1 MPFYIY
7 RGDNFMNNLF
17 KRSLMLALTL
27 CLMLVCFS
35 FVRITAAEIE
45 GPLVDFD
52 SFTTG
57 TNYQSTVTEGPDN
70 AKWTVYYGTFSTNDA
85 LTGTASAQMRLY
97 NNGNLGYA
105 QMNYDVANVTKVTY
119 KAKVSNTNLKLD
131 TFYSTDSGTSW
142 TAVDSA
148 KTLTTS
154 AKSYTINV
162 SNTGDYENVRIKF
175 AVSSSSTKPSSSNY
189 KLIIDDVQFY
199 VIDNSITGLDAPTN
213 VSLTGST
220 LSFTSV
226 TNASKYEILLY
237 QDGTNDITISNLL
250 PSAFVV
256 NGSTYSYELPSLSGE
271 IDYTVKVKAIGDNVA
286 YSDSDYSSGVA
297 LNKEIYT
304 SGYNKD
310 SMGYSTY
317 TNFTDIDAEVTI
329 SGTTMVLAPDKSV
342 SFENAVK
349 SVDKVVVRA
358 QTQCDLTLTTNTSVE
373 PISEKKSTTYIYTY
387 NMNDITKFMIENN
400 GASDAKLYQLVIYYT
415 YPEGLHN
422 ISYVLNGGTNAVG
435 NPTTY
440 ETGEGT
446 TAISPATKYG
456 FEFNGWY
463 TNSGFNGDA
472 VTEISNLNTENITL
486 YAKFTELAWH
496 KFLSLNTVG
505 SLRIDFTR
513 INIQNVQGYF
523 LVEDVSDLS
532 VGDQIIIAASGSN
545 NAMGTENA
553 NNIGRVEISK
563 VGKQLTYTTTPLIL
577 TLVAGSKNNTF
588 ALYDG
593 EHYLYAGSSSSNY
606 LKSDK
611 TEVDDNASFAITIT
625 NSEAAIVAQGNY
637 TRNII
642 RFNSSNNPNI
652 FSCYGSGQQP
662 VAIYKYV
669 NGQTCDYQFNQVDM
683 RFGVD
688 KVTTALY
695 NELGNSVEY
704 GIAAV
709 QASSY
714 DVEQGS
720 TTAPTNYIICTNVAD
735 VEGGKT
741 FALLMQNIP
750 QQARSTVI
758 TARAFVKID
767 GKYYYAN
774 AATYSVKTLA
784 AEYVSPSADK
794 SGYLNE
800 VGMLQALS
808 E

>member
-27 CLMLVCFS
+27 CLMLVCFMPTI
-35 FVRITAAEIE
+35 VLADT
-45 GPLVDFD
+45 VDYD
-52 SFTTG
+52 FTQISG
-57 TNYQSTVTEGPDN
+57 FNSWSSTYSKHDVVYTEGTVSFASANKQSSTITTMPVTKGQPVTFVLNDTYAEDYYISSIVFECEQWTTKTQTITLNVSSDSGANYN
-70 AKWTVYYGTFSTNDA
+70 ATTNTSSNFTLSATLQTTNTNAVKFTFSN
-85 LTGTASAQMRLY
+85 
-97 NNGNLGYA
+97 
-105 QMNYDVANVTKVTY
+105 
-119 KAKVSNTNLKLD
+119 
-131 TFYSTDSGTSW
+131 
-142 TAVDSA
+142 
-148 KTLTTS
+148 
-154 AKSYTINV
+154 
-162 SNTGDYENVRIKF
+162 
-175 AVSSSSTKPSSSNY
+175 SSNQVGIKSLSVGLTSKANALE
-189 KLIIDDVQFY
+189 KLA
-199 VIDNSITGLDAPTN
+199 SPTN
-213 VSLTGST
+213 VSISNNVV
-220 LSFTSV
+220 SFTAV
-226 TNASKYEILLY
+226 ANASKYQICLY
-237 QDGTNDITISNLL
+237 QDGTNDCVISNLA
-250 PSAFVV
+250 SNAFDIV
-256 NGSTYSYELPSLSGE
+256 GSTYSYTLPSLSGE
-271 IDYTVKVKAIGDNVA
+271 IDYTVKVMANGDNVS
-286 YSDSDYSSGVA
+286 YLDSDYSTGAA
-297 LNKEIYT
+297 LSKETFT

-310 SMGYSTY
+310 SIGSSNY
-317 TNFTDIDAEVTI
+317 TQFDDLDSDFSVSN
-329 SGTTMVLAPDKSV
+329 TTMVLAPNGMAL
-342 SFENAVK
+342 FENAVK
-349 SVDKVVVRA
+349 SIDKVVIRA
-358 QTQCDLTLTTNTSVE
+358 QSQCNLTLTTNTSVA
-373 PISEKKSTTYIYTY
+373 PISEKKSSTYIYTY
-387 NMNDITKFMIENN
+387 NMNDVNEFMIENN
-400 GASDAKLYQLVIYYT
+400 GENDAKLYQLIIYYT

-440 ETGEGT
+440 TTGDGT

-456 FEFNGWY
+456 YVFNGWY
-463 TNSGFNGDA
+463 TNSNLTGDA

-505 SLRIDFTR
+505 SLKIDFTR
-513 INIQNVQGYF
+513 TNIQNIQGYF
-523 LVEDVSDLS
+523 LVEDASDLS
-532 VGDQIIIAASGSN
+532 AGDQIIIAASGSN
-545 NAMGTENA
+545 YAMGELKS
-553 NNIGRVEISK
+553 NNIGQVAITK
-563 VGKQLTYTTTPLIL
+563 TGQQLTYNSAPLVL
-577 TLVAGSKNNTF
+577 TLVAGSKDNTF

-593 EHYLYAGSSSSNY
+593 EHYLYAASSSSNY

-611 TEVDDNASFAITIT
+611 TEVDDNASFAITISDG
-625 NSEAAIVAQGNY
+625 NAAIVAQGNY
-637 TRNII
+637 TRNTI
-642 RFNSSNNPNI
+642 RYNSGSSL
-652 FSCYGSGQQP
+652 FACYASGQNP
-662 VAIYKYV
+662 VAIYKYES
-669 NGQTCDYQFNQVDM
+669 GQTCDYQFNQVDM
-683 RFGVD
+683 RFGID

-709 QASSY
+709 QASTF

-720 TTAPTNYIICTNVAD
+720 TEAPANYIICTNVAD